1 MSEGYHIEDELQKRS
16 YDSHLMRRLLIYV
29 RPYRKLMVAAT
40 ILLLI
45 TTLLTSVI
53 PWLNWKAIAW
63 YINDPERIAL
73 EQRAAAPDAGEAL
86 AHKEALEQQAAKDK
100 ADLLTLVFIMVL
112 LLMGEGVIQY
122 GQMVIVAYV
131 GQKTMTRMRLDIFGH
146 LQTMSLRFLDRNPVG
161 RLITRVTN
169 DVEKIQETIV
179 SGVVQVVSD
188 LFVIFVVVAFMAW
201 NNWQL
206 TLITLSPIP
215 FFFVTSYIFR
225 KYVQESYLEVR
236 RKIARL
242 NAYMQENIAGM
253 RVVQMF
259 CREAGNFE
267 EYRKRNAD
275 HRDEWLRQIKYYAYY
290 FPVVD
295 FLGTLSLALIIWY
308 GGRSLL
314 DLQAVIG
321 GPADIGMFFAY
332 VQWSERLYG
341 PIRALADRYN
351 LLLEAMASSERVFG
365 LLDTPAELPDKPN
378 AVVARGIK
386 GEVEFQAV
394 WFAYDTDSDASP
406 GSPPQWVLKDINL
419 RIQPGERIAIVGYT
433 GAGKTTFIN
442 LLSRFYDVQ
451 QGAIRVDGIDVR
463 NYDKTSLRR
472 NIGVILQDVFL
483 FSGSIDDNIRLGNNE
498 MDEEHVRACARHV
511 NAASFIEKMPGG
523 YRYNVGER
531 GCNISTGQRQLLAFA
546 RALAHDPQILVLDE
560 ATSSVDTETEAIIQD
575 AIGKLMEGRTSIVIA
590 HRLSTV
596 QHADRIVVMHHGEI
610 REMGTHQELLA
621 RRGIYH
627 RLYQLQYK
635 DQNHSQARACQA
647 EEE

>member
-378 AVVARGIK
+378 AVVARRIN